1 LIILSIPSSALD
13 EQSILITAVVG
24 IVGSAGMLL
33 RRRSAISLAS
43 ASLLLLIVWGKVAGD
58 VYGLSGPDSALLL
71 LEFML
76 VIFLMEA
83 SSAALT
89 FDVMIKRLEG
99 KNDDISAL
107 TRIRVT
113 RWVRAQLFNLGKLTT
128 AAFVS
133 SLGLLI
139 LGSLVSVSVNQIA
152 LTGILVLAAVLAIF
166 ILLVY
171 RREPEERGRSMD

>member
-1 LIILSIPSSALD
+1 LIILSIPSSALE
-13 EQSILITAVVG
+13 EQSILITGVVAL
-24 IVGSAGMLL
+24 VGSTGMLF
-33 RRRSAISLAS
+33 RKRSAISVAS
-43 ASLLLLIVWGKVAGD
+43 ASLLLLIIWGKVAGD
-58 VYGLSGPDSALLL
+58 LHGLAGPDSALLL

-76 VIFLMEA
+76 VIFLMDA

-107 TRIRVT
+107 ARISVT
-113 RWVRAQLFNLGKLTT
+113 RWVRAQLFNLGKLMT

-133 SLGLLI
+133 SLGLQI

-171 RREPEERGRSMD
+171 RREPEERRRSID